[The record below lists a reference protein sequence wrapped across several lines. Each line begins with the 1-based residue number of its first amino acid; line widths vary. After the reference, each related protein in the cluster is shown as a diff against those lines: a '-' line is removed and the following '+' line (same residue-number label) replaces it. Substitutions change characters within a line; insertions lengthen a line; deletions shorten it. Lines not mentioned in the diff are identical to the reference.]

1 MRLAD
6 AILRQG
12 HLSER
17 ALTDALMTGE
27 RPAHLDACDLCSD
40 RAVELSRWLDDV
52 RALGI
57 DAADRVFP
65 PEMLHAQQAQIMR
78 RLEQIEQPVARVIAF
93 PAAQPIQP
101 PIMGRRV
108 APAWLGVAAAAGLIL
123 GVIGGQVTARLG
135 APASAPAA
143 AAATVPDRDPAVRP
157 TGYAISPDDL
167 LRSDLSEPLASPLD
181 TLDQATPRLVAANI
195 GG

>member
-1 MRLAD
+1 VRLVD

-12 HLSER
+12 HLSES
-17 ALTDALMTGE
+17 ALAEALMTGE
-27 RPAHLDACDLCSD
+27 RPAHLDACDVCST

-52 RALGI
+52 RSLGI

-65 PEMLHAQQAQIMR
+65 TEMLHAQQAQILR
-78 RLEQIEQPVARVIAF
+78 RLEQIEQPAARVIAF

-108 APAWLGVAAAAGLIL
+108 APAWIGVAAAAGLVL
-123 GVIGGQVTARLG
+123 GVIGGQVTARMSG
-135 APASAPAA
+135 EAQVPAGTAAVRAPEHE
-143 AAATVPDRDPAVRP
+143 PAVRP
-157 TGYAISPDDL
+157 TSYSIDDL
-167 LRSDLSEPLASPLD
+167 LRSDLSEQSAGPLD
-181 TLDQATPRLVAANI
+181 PIDQVTPRLVAANI